1 MTRNPPGY
9 EWNLPPTSSK
19 NENGKRTAI
28 PLRQRLFR
36 SPKLF
41 SDFNTLPFAS
51 VTALVL
57 FVILI
62 PFMTMTTPHG
72 GVTVDPPK
80 VRHPVSM
87 PGALRED
94 AMKVAIFRDGSV
106 YFGTDRV
113 DVANLQQKIVERL
126 KDRDVERKVYI
137 RADKRTRW
145 CVVKSAL
152 DCVRSA
158 GILRVAFI
166 VNQ

>member
-1 MTRNPPGY
+1 
-9 EWNLPPTSSK
+9 
-19 NENGKRTAI
+19 
-28 PLRQRLFR
+28 
-36 SPKLF
+36 
-41 SDFNTLPFAS
+41 
-51 VTALVL
+51 
-57 FVILI
+57 
-62 PFMTMTTPHG
+62 
-72 GVTVDPPK
+72 
-80 VRHPVSM
+80 M